1 MGSWHVSG
9 HSVGRYMISSGVMN
23 SILESS
29 GSKLVALLLSHQF
42 LTLLVTLV
50 FETSVSYVDDSIFE
64 SSSSTIVDST
74 VESSGST
81 VDFSI
86 I

>member
-29 GSKLVALLLSHQF
+29 GSKLVALLLSHLV
-42 LTLLVTLV
+42 LTLLVTL
-50 FETSVSYVDDSIFE
+50 FF
-64 SSSSTIVDST
+64 
-74 VESSGST
+74 
-81 VDFSI
+81 
-86 I
+86 